1 MKPDKLSLDPSSP
14 DAAKH
19 WKHWRRTLKN
29 YLDSA
34 LGAEQEGRDAAK
46 FRVLINCVDFRV
58 YDYIE
63 SCNSYETA
71 ITTLANLYVKT
82 PNAFFSRHLLA
93 TAKQKPGQTIR
104 EF

>member
-19 WKHWRRTLKN
+19 WKHWRRTLEN

>member
-19 WKHWRRTLKN
+19 WRRTLEN

-34 LGAEQEGRDAAK
+34 LGAKQEGRDAAK
-46 FRVLINCVDFRV
+46 LRVLINCVDFRV

-63 SCNSYETA
+63 SCNSYKTA
-71 ITTLANLYVKT
+71 ITTLANLYAKT
-82 PNAFFSRHLLA
+82 PNAVFSRHLL
-93 TAKQKPGQTIR
+93 GYS
-104 EF
+104 